1 MSVPEPPTL
10 RLAKRRPSSPCLV
23 LGAVFLLLVG
33 VACSSGPSSSVT
45 ATSRPAAQPVSVGAV
60 TDISGTACDP
70 ASAEVEDASW
80 HEFVY
85 AAWICLPR
93 GPIGAGIMRIGFAR
107 STDGGRTWGAPLDMP
122 GSDQGWDP
130 AVAVAPDGTLYV
142 SFMTTRAG
150 YMLPVVDVSR
160 DDGATFPQSVAV
172 RPPVSGNFGD
182 RDFITAGPHGVAY
195 LTWDYAP
202 TKQYLREQCAP
213 GGSCS
218 FAAGELNAVVQA
230 SADYGATWGP
240 VSHVSPGFPDG
251 GADLAPLLLGPGGR
265 IDAVYQAMTVAGA
278 PTYRVG
284 AAHLYFTSSADGGR
298 TWTRPAQIGPQAGSV
313 ATTTWWID
321 GAIAQDA
328 GGTLYITWDTQAAG
342 SDTGWLAYS
351 ANNGATWSAPVRVTA
366 DATAAPNIVQAAGG
380 QPGLAYVGWL
390 SDSSPSG
397 YAQYL
402 RVYQVGHGWLTKP
415 IRASTQFGRPAT
427 WPGDTFGIATLPGT
441 PPALVLTWGSAVS
454 GPSRIYSAR
463 ITF

>member
-1 MSVPEPPTL
+1 
-10 RLAKRRPSSPCLV
+10 
-23 LGAVFLLLVG
+23 
-33 VACSSGPSSSVT
+33 
-45 ATSRPAAQPVSVGAV
+45 
-60 TDISGTACDP
+60 
-70 ASAEVEDASW
+70 VEDASW

-85 AAWICLPR
+85 AAWICLP
-93 GPIGAGIMRIGFAR
+93 GGKLGTGTMRIGFAR
-107 STDGGRTWGAPLDMP
+107 STDGGRTWDAPREMP

-130 AVAVAPDGTLYV
+130 ALAVAPDGTLYV

-160 DDGATFPQSVAV
+160 DDGATFPRSVAV
-172 RPPVSGNFGD
+172 RPPASGNFGD

-202 TKQYLREQCAP
+202 TQRYLREQCAP

-218 FAAGELNAVVQA
+218 FAAGELNAVIEA

-240 VSHVSPGFPDG
+240 ISHVSPGFPDG
-251 GADLAPLLLGPGGR
+251 GSDLAPLLLGSGGR
-265 IDAVYQAMTVAGA
+265 VDAVYQAMTVTSA
-278 PTYRVG
+278 PPYKVG
-284 AAHLYFTSSADGGR
+284 AAHLYFTSSGDGGR
-298 TWTRPAQIGPQAGSV
+298 TWTRPVRIGAQAGSI

-351 ANNGATWSAPVRVTA
+351 ATGGATWSAPVRVTS
-366 DATAAPNIVQAAGG
+366 DATAAPHIMQAAGG
-380 QPGLAYVGWL
+380 KPGLAYVGWL

-402 RVYQVGHGWLTKP
+402 RVYQVGHGWLTSP
-415 IRASTQFGRPAT
+415 ARVSAQFGRPAV
-427 WPGDTFGIATLPGT
+427 WPGDTIGIVTVPGT
-441 PPALVLTWGSAVS
+441 SPALVLTWGSAVS
-454 GPSRIYSAR
+454 GPSQIYSAR
-463 ITF
+463 IAF

>member
-1 MSVPEPPTL
+1 MSVPGRPTL
-10 RLAKRRPSSPCLV
+10 RPIGWHCARPCLI
-23 LGAVFLLLVG
+23 LFAAILLLG
-33 VACSSGPSSSVT
+33 IAACGSSASPVAARTAAPSASQ
-45 ATSRPAAQPVSVGAV
+45 PASVGAV
-60 TDISGTACDP
+60 TDISGTPCDP
-70 ASAEVEDASW
+70 ASAEVEDAAW

-93 GPIGAGIMRIGFAR
+93 GSAGAMRIGFAR
-107 STDGGRTWGAPLDMP
+107 STDDGRTWSAPLDMP
-122 GSDQGWDP
+122 GSVRGWDP

-172 RPPVSGNFGD
+172 RPPASGNFGD

-202 TKQYLREQCAP
+202 TKRYVRDQCPP

-218 FAAGELNAVVQA
+218 FTAGELNAVIQA
-230 SADYGATWGP
+230 STDYGATWGP
-240 VSHVSPGFPDG
+240 ISHVSPGFPDG

-265 IDAVYQAMTVAGA
+265 IDAVYQAMTDAGP

-284 AAHLYFTSSADGGR
+284 AGHLYFTSSADGGR
-298 TWTRPAQIGPQAGSV
+298 TWTRPVLIGPQAGSI
-313 ATTTWWID
+313 ATAAWWID

-328 GGTLYITWDTQAAG
+328 GGTLYATWDTQAAG

-351 ANNGATWSAPVRVTA
+351 ADGGVTWSVPVQVTQDAAPV
-366 DATAAPNIVQAAGG
+366 PHIVQAAGG
-380 QPGLAYVGWL
+380 TPGLAYVGWL
-390 SDSSPSG
+390 SDSSHSG

-402 RVYQVGHGWLTKP
+402 RVYQVGRGWLTRP
-415 IRASTQFGRPAT
+415 LQVSAQFGRPAV
-427 WPGDTFGIATLPGT
+427 WPGDTFGIATVPGT
-441 PPALVLTWGSAVS
+441 PPVLVLTWGSAVT
-454 GPSRIYSAR
+454 GPSQIYSAR
-463 ITF
+463 VTF